1 MHWLFTSLHEKF
13 AVGLQGL
20 HGECAGYRR
29 GRGRFLDRSR
39 LWQPVVAVA
48 EGVCVTYRPVPRAPL
63 QAAID
68 RVNAPAS
75 RKLPAV

>member
-1 MHWLFTSLHEKF
+1 MIVHWLFRLCTKNSPLGCKAFTGSAPDTGAEGVVSSTGA
-13 AVGLQGL
+13 AVA
-20 HGECAGYRR
+20 AG
-29 GRGRFLDRSR
+29 
-39 LWQPVVAVA
+39 VAVA
-48 EGVCVTYRPVPRAPL
+48 EGVCVTSAGACAPL